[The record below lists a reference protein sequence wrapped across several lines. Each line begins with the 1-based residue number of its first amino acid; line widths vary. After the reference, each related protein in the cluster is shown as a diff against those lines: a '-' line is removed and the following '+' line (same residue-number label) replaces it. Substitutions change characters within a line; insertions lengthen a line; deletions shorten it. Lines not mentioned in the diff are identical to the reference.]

1 MILTLIFLCITI
13 LGIILLILDIGCV
26 INDYNLSSLVGG
38 IGAVLAAFG
47 AFVSVVMLAV
57 ILVSHVTSD
66 NDIQTKRI
74 EYDGV
79 TKRLEIVDS
88 EFEDVSKS
96 DVIKDITEWNKYVY
110 SAKHWSE
117 SKWTNWFWDKEYVDS
132 LEYIEM
138 ED

>member
-1 MILTLIFLCITI
+1 MIWTLIFLGVTI
-13 LGIILLILDIGCV
+13 LGIVLFLLDIGNV
-26 INDYNLSSLVGG
+26 INDYDLSSLVGG

-74 EYDGV
+74 EYDGL
-79 TKRLEIVDS
+79 TKRLEIVNS